1 MKFNN
6 TSLLVFLG
14 SMNLA
19 VAADSVLPTKPRPV
33 EPAFTPITDDPR
45 LPRVLLIG
53 DSVSIGYTLMLRQ
66 ELAGIANIHRPP
78 ANCGSTKIGLR
89 DLERWLGEKSW
100 DVIHFNFGLH
110 DLGYRWTEDTNLNA
124 QGVYATPKNG
134 GHQNVPPENYAKNL
148 RTLVARL
155 KLSGAKLI
163 FATTT
168 PVSAD
173 LHSYVK
179 AAEHPYNVAALQV
192 MAAENIVVNDLWA
205 FAMPQIESLQIPGN
219 PHFTAKGSAAL
230 ARQVALSVRA
240 QLAAAPAEFDL
251 GARVQP
257 APLTAR
263 FLDPGWHIWCGA
275 PIRGDDGKYHLL
287 YSRWPVGVGFA
298 PGWALH
304 SEIAYAVADQP
315 LGPYKFVHIALPA
328 RGVNPAT
335 GKKFWDGDVTHNPN
349 LLRHPNGKYYLFYMG
364 EYGDGQ
370 DYPMHRN
377 HQRIG
382 VAIADSPA
390 GPWRRFDDP
399 IVDISADPT
408 AFDSLCVTNPAAA
421 VRPDGG
427 ILLIYKAVQI
437 IAGKPMGGNVRYGAA
452 LAATPEGPY
461 IKTLGRIFEP
471 ESTSTTQHWMFAED
485 PFVWFSRTAGNCYY
499 AVARDVVGEFTGAK
513 GGLALFQSAD
523 GLKWRAANHPK
534 VLGAKFTWADGS
546 LSKTQVERPALLF
559 DERGQPIAL
568 FGATDGYRKDGQ
580 TSFNVHLPLIQP

>member
-1 MKFNN
+1 MKFKN
-6 TSLLVFLG
+6 TSLLILLG

-19 VAADSVLPTKPRPV
+19 VAADSALPTKPV
-33 EPAFTPITDDPR
+33 EAAFAPITDDPR

-53 DSVSIGYTLMLRQ
+53 DSVSIGYTLAVRQ
-66 ELAGIANIHRPP
+66 ELAGTANVHRPP

-89 DLERWLGEKSW
+89 DLERWLGEKRW

-110 DLGYRWTEDTNLNA
+110 DLGYRWPEDTNLNA
-124 QGVYATPKNG
+124 QGIYATPKNG
-134 GHQNVPPENYAKNL
+134 GHQNVPPETYAKNL

-155 KLSGAKLI
+155 KRSGAKLI

-179 AAEHPYNVAALQV
+179 AAEQPYNVAALQV
-192 MAAENIVVNDLWA
+192 MAAEKIVVNDLWA
-205 FAMPQIESLQIPGN
+205 FAMPQIESLQILGN

-240 QLAAAPAEFDL
+240 QLTVTPADFDL
-251 GARVQP
+251 GVRVQP
-257 APLTAR
+257 VPLTAR
-263 FLDPGWHIWCGA
+263 FSDPDWHIWCGA

-287 YSRWPVGVGFA
+287 YSRWPARFGFA

-315 LGPYKFVHIALPA
+315 LGPYKFVNVALPA

-390 GPWRRFDDP
+390 GPWQRFDDP
-399 IVDISADPT
+399 IVDVSADPT

-452 LAATPEGPY
+452 IAATPEGPY
-461 IKTLGRIFEP
+461 VKTPGRIFEP

-559 DERGQPIAL
+559 DEHGQPIAL

-580 TSFNVHLPLIQP
+580 TSFNVHLPLMQPE

>member
-1 MKFNN
+1 MEFKNIL
-6 TSLLVFLG
+6 LLVLLG
-14 SMNLA
+14 SMSLR
-19 VAADSVLPTKPRPV
+19 VAADAASPTQVMPV
-33 EPAFTPITDDPR
+33 EPALAPITDDPR

-53 DSVSIGYTLMLRQ
+53 DSVSIGYTLAVRQ
-66 ELAGIANIHRPP
+66 ELAGFANIHRPA
-78 ANCGSTKIGLR
+78 ANCGSTKVGLR
-89 DLERWLGEKSW
+89 DLERWLGEQRW

-110 DLGYRWTEDTNLNA
+110 DLGYRWPDDSNRNA
-124 QGVYATPKNG
+124 EGVYATPENG
-134 GHQNVPPENYAKNL
+134 GHQNVPPEAYAKNL
-148 RTLVARL
+148 RALVARL
-155 KLSGAKLI
+155 KLAGAKLI

-173 LHSYVK
+173 LHSYVQ
-179 AAEHPYNVAALQV
+179 AAEKPYNRAALQV
-192 MAAENIVVNDLWA
+192 MAAEHVAVNDLWA
-205 FAMPQIESLQIPGN
+205 FAMPQISSLQLPGN

-230 ARQVALSVRA
+230 AHQVALAVRA
-240 QLAAAPAEFDL
+240 QLTATPLDLDL

-257 APLTAR
+257 VPLAAR
-263 FLDPGWHIWCGA
+263 FSDPGWHIWCGA

-315 LGPYKFVHIALPA
+315 CGPYKFMHVALPA
-328 RGVNPAT
+328 RGVNPAS

-364 EYGDGQ
+364 EYGDGK

-382 VAIADSPA
+382 VATADSPA
-390 GPWRRFDDP
+390 GPWRRFDHP
-399 IVDISADPT
+399 IVDVSADPT

-461 IKTLGRIFEP
+461 VKTPGRIFEP
-471 ESTSTTQHWMFAED
+471 ESTTTPQHWMFAED
-485 PFVWFSRTAGNCYY
+485 PFVWFSRMAGNCYY
-499 AVARDVVGEFTGAK
+499 AIARDVVGEFTGAK
-513 GGLALFQSAD
+513 GGLALFQSDD
-523 GLKWRAANHPK
+523 GLKWRAAAHPK
-534 VLGAKFTWADGS
+534 VLGAKFTWADGT
-546 LSKTQVERPALLF
+546 LSNTQVERPALLF
-559 DERGQPIAL
+559 DAHGQPLAL

-580 TSFNVHLPLIQP
+580 TSFNVHLPLTQP